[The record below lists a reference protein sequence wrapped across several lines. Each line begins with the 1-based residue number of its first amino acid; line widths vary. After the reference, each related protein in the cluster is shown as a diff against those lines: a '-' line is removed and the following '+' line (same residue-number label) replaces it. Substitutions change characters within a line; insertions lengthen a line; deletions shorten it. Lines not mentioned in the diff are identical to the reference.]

1 MVGAGPAGAWA
12 ACLLARRGARVLL
25 FDHSHPREKP
35 CGGGITARALA
46 LVADAVD
53 LRTLLAVPIRSA
65 RFAASSTA
73 AVADVSLNDQA
84 LVVAGRTEFDGAIFE
99 AARRAGAVILPAR
112 VTKVRALAG
121 GFEIDTTAGPRRAAV
136 IVGADGANSL
146 VRRTL
151 ASAFRRDQLSLATGF
166 FAHGVS
172 SRDIVIEFVSDP
184 PGYIWSFPRPNH
196 LAIGI
201 CTQADRSLNAT
212 GLLDAAAAWIRRT
225 GIAAGARLER
235 YSWPIPSLP
244 AADFAALSPSGPG
257 WYLIGDAAGLVDP
270 ITREGI
276 YFALLSGQWAADA
289 ILSGAAAAPQSYA
302 RRVREEI
309 GTDLGRAARFK
320 DLFFRPRFTRLLID
334 ALQHSAGIR
343 AVMADLVAGQQDYAG
358 LKWRLV
364 KTLRPGLAAR
374 LMFTATRRHSAPR

>member
-1 MVGAGPAGAWA
+1 
-12 ACLLARRGARVLL
+12 
-25 FDHSHPREKP
+25 
-35 CGGGITARALA
+35 
-46 LVADAVD
+46 
-53 LRTLLAVPIRSA
+53 
-65 RFAASSTA
+65 
-73 AVADVSLNDQA
+73 LNEQA
-84 LVVAGRTEFDGAIFE
+84 LVVAGRTEFDGTLLE
-99 AARRAGAVILPAR
+99 AARRAGAVIVPAR
-112 VTKVRALAG
+112 VRKVRALAG
-121 GFEIDTTAGPRRAAV
+121 GFELDTTAGPRRATV

-172 SRDIVIEFVSDP
+172 SGAIVIEFVSDP

-212 GLLDAAAAWIRRT
+212 ALLDAASAWIRRT

-244 AADFAALSPSGPG
+244 AADLADLSPAGQG

-276 YFALLSGQWAADA
+276 YFALLSAQWAADA
-289 ILSGAAAAPQSYA
+289 ILSGAAAGPQIYS
-302 RRVREEI
+302 RRVREDI
-309 GTDLGRAARFK
+309 GTDLGRAARIK

-334 ALQHSAGIR
+334 ALQYSAGVR

-358 LKWRLV
+358 LKWRLLR
-364 KTLRPGLAAR
+364 TLRPGLAAR
-374 LMFTATRRHSAPR
+374 LLFTSSRRQSGP